1 MVMKLASWL
10 GVIVGF
16 ITLSLAIYGQIAN
29 VAYEAAIGVFFVMLG
44 FNGFTSLRIAK
55 LEEEIKKLKKGSNS

>member
-1 MVMKLASWL
+1 
-10 GVIVGF
+10 
-16 ITLSLAIYGQIAN
+16 
-29 VAYEAAIGVFFVMLG
+29 MLG